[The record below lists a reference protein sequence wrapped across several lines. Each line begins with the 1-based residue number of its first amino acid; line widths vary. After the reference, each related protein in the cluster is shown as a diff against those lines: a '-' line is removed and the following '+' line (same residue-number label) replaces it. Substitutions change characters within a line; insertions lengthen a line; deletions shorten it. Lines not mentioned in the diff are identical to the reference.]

1 MNEWLMKIGLGGVQ
15 GFISEARKT
24 NDLRVG
30 SQIISEMAGAIASK
44 AASDPRVKLLRPTT
58 PNTAHCPHQV
68 VLSLRESDQQKI
80 KDFGEGLK
88 QCVREK
94 LLTRLDV
101 NTLRAGL
108 PSVVRDNMQSLD
120 DAAIEAEVQQTIDG
134 LEVYWVAVPVA
145 GPAADA
151 SRQLSRMYDSRRHT
165 RTFAPSAH
173 YSSDQPPWVCSLCGN
188 RVGRIQPKGKEK
200 WPGNTVLKDREKLC
214 ALCLAKRMDK
224 AQSIPST
231 HALARDRFFR
241 CRQFDAIRG
250 TFNDK
255 DSWSRVLDQL
265 DDMAEERHVSS
276 RKEQQLQNKLANES
290 RNRFGERATAAFAL
304 LTNEHLDAIAKLP
317 SYYAIIL
324 YDGDRMGEWFS
335 GARFTADTLSNSDK
349 YNHAQADLSG
359 QLMEFAKCVAAQAE
373 RFRSAAIYAGGDE
386 GLILAPIDFVIPW
399 IRYLDEQWKRVR
411 DCSRQYAIDAAQTM
425 SLSLHA
431 SFIHAKFPLQPAI
444 RDVHRALGAAKNTAQ
459 RNCVSLRVSPRSGA
473 AAQMILRWEE
483 LSHLEA
489 TVELFS
495 NRMADDGEQKEPRR
509 NGVRN
514 PLEIGPT
521 SLIYKALEAID
532 GFFNPETNQIHH
544 SLTERLHAELM
555 RVADSDDAVWH
566 AGWEQTVDWL
576 IQRLSK
582 NSTDSP
588 EQHERAAVENVFKV
602 SGWLARQ
609 LDWGEVAK

>member
-15 GFISEARKT
+15 GLISEARKT

-30 SQIISEMAGAIASK
+30 SQFISEMAGAIASK

-58 PNTAHCPHQV
+58 SNTAHCPHQV

-94 LLTRLDV
+94 LLSRLDV

-108 PSVVRDNMQSLD
+108 PSVVRDNMQRLD

-145 GPAADA
+145 AGAADA

-165 RTFAPSAH
+165 RTFAPSV
-173 YSSDQPPWVCSLCGN
+173 SGNSKQPPWVCSLCGN
-188 RVGRIQPKGKEK
+188 RVGLIQPKGKEK
-200 WPGNTVLKDREKLC
+200 WPGNAVLKDREKLC

-224 AQSIPST
+224 ASIPST

-241 CRQFDAIRG
+241 CRQFDAIRR
-250 TFNDK
+250 THNDD

-265 DDMAEERHVSS
+265 DDMTEERRAAS
-276 RKEQQLQNKLANES
+276 REEQRTRNEPSQPPKGQQDEALQELQSKLADER
-290 RNRFGERATAAFAL
+290 RNRFGDRATAAFAL

-335 GARFTADTLSNSDK
+335 GVRFNADTLSNSDK

-359 QLMEFAKCVAAQAE
+359 QLMDFAKCVAAQAE

-399 IRYLDEQWKRVR
+399 IRYLDKQWVGVR
-411 DCSRQYAIDAAQTM
+411 DCSGQYAHDQTM

-431 SFIHAKFPLQPAI
+431 SLIHAKFPLQPAI
-444 RDVHRALGAAKNTAQ
+444 RDCIARLEQPRIRLKGIAFPCELALGAARPHKQSYDGTSCHISKQ
-459 RNCVSLRVSPRSGA
+459 PSNCFP
-473 AAQMILRWEE
+473 
-483 LSHLEA
+483 
-489 TVELFS
+489 
-495 NRMADDGEQKEPRR
+495 
-509 NGVRN
+509 
-514 PLEIGPT
+514 IG
-521 SLIYKALEAID
+521 
-532 GFFNPETNQIHH
+532 
-544 SLTERLHAELM
+544 
-555 RVADSDDAVWH
+555 
-566 AGWEQTVDWL
+566 
-576 IQRLSK
+576 
-582 NSTDSP
+582 
-588 EQHERAAVENVFKV
+588 
-602 SGWLARQ
+602 
-609 LDWGEVAK
+609 